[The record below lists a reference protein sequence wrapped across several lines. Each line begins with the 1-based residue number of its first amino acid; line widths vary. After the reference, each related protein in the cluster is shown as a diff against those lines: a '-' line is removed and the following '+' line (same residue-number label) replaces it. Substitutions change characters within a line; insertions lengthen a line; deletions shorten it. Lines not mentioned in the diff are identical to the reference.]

1 MTIVSLISIFSLFL
15 KNFLSTD
22 YKQTVLW
29 NDRYIEVEAFS
40 GDNYDR
46 DAKTQK
52 NIFLFYWMIIFR

>member
-22 YKQTVLW
+22 YEQTVLW

-40 GDNYDR
+40 GDNYDC

>member
-22 YKQTVLW
+22 YEQTVLW

-40 GDNYDR
+40 GDNYDH